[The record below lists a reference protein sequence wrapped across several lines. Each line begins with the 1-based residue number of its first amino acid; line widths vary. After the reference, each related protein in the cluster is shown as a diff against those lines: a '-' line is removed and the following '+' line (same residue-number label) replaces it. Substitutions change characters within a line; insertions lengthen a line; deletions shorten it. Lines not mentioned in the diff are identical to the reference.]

1 MIRLSIVVL
10 ALVLGGCGSGGKT
23 DERDAAAGKILPG
36 SASDAMLQTDRLQS
50 EAPLAAPK
58 VSEEGEDEAGDKSAV
73 KSAAA
78 AGEPKVAET
87 PEKADAAEPPAAA
100 SAPVLATPPAL

>member
-1 MIRLSIVVL
+1 MIRLSIVAL

-58 VSEEGEDEAGDKSAV
+58 VSDGDGDEATDQPGAK
-73 KSAAA
+73 AATD
-78 AGEPKVAET
+78 AGKPKVADT
-87 PEKADAAEPPAAA
+87 PEKAEAAPPPATAP
-100 SAPVLATPPAL
+100 APVAAPTPAP

>member
-1 MIRLSIVVL
+1 MIRLSIVAL

-50 EAPLAAPK
+50 EAPLAAPT
-58 VSEEGEDEAGDKSAV
+58 VADGDEDEAGDRPGTKGP
-73 KSAAA
+73 AAA
-78 AGEPKVAET
+78 KTPKTPDT
-87 PEKADAAEPPAAA
+87 PEKAEAAVPPAAA
-100 SAPVLATPPAL
+100 PAPAAPPTPAP

>member
-1 MIRLSIVVL
+1 MIRLSIVAL

-58 VSEEGEDEAGDKSAV
+58 VADGDETADAPGVRAPQAAEEADASEAPEAE
-73 KSAAA
+73 AAA
-78 AGEPKVAET
+78 PVVAPASVAAPT
-87 PEKADAAEPPAAA
+87 PPPA
-100 SAPVLATPPAL
+100 P

>member
-23 DERDAAAGKILPG
+23 DERDAAAGRILPG

-58 VSEEGEDEAGDKSAV
+58 VADGGGSDTANSITAAGDK
-73 KSAAA
+73 
-78 AGEPKVAET
+78 PKGG
-87 PEKADAAEPPAAA
+87 PEADAEKA
-100 SAPVLATPPAL
+100 SAPPPSEVPAQPAPTTTPDP

>member
-1 MIRLSIVVL
+1 MIRLSIAVL

-58 VSEEGEDEAGDKSAV
+58 VSSEEGDEVADKSAA
-73 KSAAA
+73 KAGTA
-78 AGEPKVAET
+78 AGKLKVAET
-87 PEKADAAEPPAAA
+87 PEKEEAATPPAAA

>member
-10 ALVLGGCGSGGKT
+10 ALVVGGCGSGGKT

-58 VSEEGEDEAGDKSAV
+58 VADGDEDEAADRPGAQA
-73 KSAAA
+73 AAA

-87 PEKADAAEPPAAA
+87 PEKAEAAALPAAA
-100 SAPVLATPPAL
+100 PAPAAPPTPAP